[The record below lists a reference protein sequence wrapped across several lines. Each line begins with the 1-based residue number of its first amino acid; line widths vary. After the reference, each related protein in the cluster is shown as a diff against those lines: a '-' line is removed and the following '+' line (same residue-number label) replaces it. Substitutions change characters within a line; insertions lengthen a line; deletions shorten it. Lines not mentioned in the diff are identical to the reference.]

1 MTGRDPFCEG
11 VDGVWGWRLRVLV
24 DWVEKAVTLESNEG
38 MLLPLQ
44 CENGWWV
51 QDH

>member
-1 MTGRDPFCEG
+1 MTGRDPFCKG

-24 DWVEKAVTLESNEG
+24 DWVEKAVTLESDEG
-38 MLLPLQ
+38 MLLPPQ
-44 CENGWWV
+44 FENGWWV